1 MNLLNLLLDFK
12 LMNYGL
18 CFELM
23 FYASAVKLKSVYLLL
38 VTNHIVVGFIYLIML
53 FDMIGGS
60 ILVTSRLQAVVLRM
74 VDFGGVTDWYQ
85 SHWL

>member
-1 MNLLNLLLDFK
+1 
-12 LMNYGL
+12 MNYGL

-23 FYASAVKLKSVYLLL
+23 FYASAVKLKSVYFLL
-38 VTNHIVVGFIYLIML
+38 VTNRIVFGFIYLIML

-74 VDFGGVTDWYQ
+74 VDFGGVTLKEHLISWT
-85 SHWL
+85 STI

>member
-1 MNLLNLLLDFK
+1 MD
-12 LMNYGL
+12 L

-23 FYASAVKLKSVYLLL
+23 FYASAVNLRSVYFLL
-38 VTNHIVVGFIYLIML
+38 VTNRIVFGFSYLIML

-74 VDFGGVTDWYQ
+74 VDFGGVTSYMMHKERLALLMDKTEKC
-85 SHWL
+85 